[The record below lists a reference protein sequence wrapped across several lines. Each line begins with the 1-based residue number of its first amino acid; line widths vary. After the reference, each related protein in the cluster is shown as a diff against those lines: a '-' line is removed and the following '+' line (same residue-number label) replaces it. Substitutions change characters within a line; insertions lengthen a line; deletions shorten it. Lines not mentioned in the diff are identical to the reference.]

1 MPTYDSI
8 SAEEYVEAL
17 KSLPVWCREILVLQ
31 FQFPRH
37 ELTAGQL
44 ARHLGYKHFVQGNQH
59 YGNMAHLVC
68 DFLKVAKPPSDQWFA
83 ALSEAYHSGRTWI
96 WIMRPNLAEVVK
108 RLGWSG
114 EYQIFVT
121 NPDEVATADDF
132 VEGRV
137 QLVVVNI
144 FERNAKARAACLN
157 HYGFVCSV
165 CDFNFGKFYGELGR
179 EFIHVHH
186 IKPLSEI
193 GEEYKV
199 DSIED
204 LRPVCPNC
212 HAMLHRKTPTLTIGE
227 LKQLIQNLRVSAP
240 LR

>member
-8 SAEEYVEAL
+8 SVEEYVKAL
-17 KSLPVWCREILVLQ
+17 KSLPEKYRELLVAQ
-31 FQFPRH
+31 FQSPRH
-37 ELTAGQL
+37 QVSAGEL
-44 ARHLGYKHFVQGNQH
+44 ARLVGYKKYSKANLS
-59 YGNMAHLVC
+59 YGRAGHLVC
-68 DFLKVAKPPSDQWFA
+68 DALGMPKPPTGFWFE
-83 ALSEAYHSGRTWI
+83 ALSEAIHTGSWI
-96 WIMRPNLAEVVK
+96 WIMRPNLAEAIK

-114 EYQIFVT
+114 EYQLFVT
-121 NPDEVATADDF
+121 NPEEVVSADGF

-137 QLVVVNI
+137 QLVAVNV
-144 FERNAKARAACLN
+144 FERNAKARAACLS

-165 CDFNFGKFYGELGR
+165 CDFDFEKFYGELGR

-199 DSIED
+199 DPIED

-212 HAMLHRKTPTLTIGE
+212 HAMLHRKTPALTIGK
-227 LKQLIQNLRVSAP
+227 LKQLIQNLCASAP